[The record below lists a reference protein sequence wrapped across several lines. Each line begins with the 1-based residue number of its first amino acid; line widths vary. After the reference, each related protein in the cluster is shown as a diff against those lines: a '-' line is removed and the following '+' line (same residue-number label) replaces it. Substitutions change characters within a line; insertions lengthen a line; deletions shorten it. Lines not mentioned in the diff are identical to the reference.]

1 MESIPGSSD
10 RYGDGIGVDSF
21 YMVNFEEKIKICFLG
36 DGSHVNT
43 QSWINYVSDILG
55 HEVHL
60 ITFGNDA
67 NISVNIKKYYIGPN
81 YKNFAR
87 YILCVPRVKK
97 LINVIKPDILIA
109 YRITSY
115 GFMAACTG
123 FHPLV
128 LAAQGQ
134 NITYNNSR
142 IKALFCKY
150 AISKA
155 DMIHSWGDNMT
166 QRLREL
172 GASSDKIFTLP
183 RGINTNLFSM
193 PSEKI
198 APQTA
203 YRLISTRGL
212 NPDYNFIQI
221 LKAISDLQLT
231 FRNFKYSI
239 VGDGPYKVNL
249 QQMAKKLGVE
259 NFVEFTG
266 KIAHDK
272 LPSLLRE
279 SDVYI
284 ATVATDGVST
294 SLLEAMASGV
304 FPIVTNNASNR
315 LWIKNGVNGYLVDYG
330 DYQGLAQRIKNALE
344 NVELRKHAAEIN
356 RQIVDK
362 KASIDVNMKRFENEW
377 KLLI

>member
-1 MESIPGSSD
+1 
-10 RYGDGIGVDSF
+10 
-21 YMVNFEEKIKICFLG
+21 MVNSEEKIKICFLG

-43 QSWINYVSDILG
+43 QSWTNHVSDVLG

-60 ITFGNDA
+60 ITFGNNA

-81 YKNFAR
+81 YKNFTR

-134 NITYNNSR
+134 NITYNNSK

-193 PSEKI
+193 PSEEI
-198 APQTA
+198 VPQTA
-203 YRLISTRGL
+203 YRLVSTRGL

-231 FRNFKYSI
+231 FQNFKYSI

-249 QQMAKKLGVE
+249 QQMARELGVE

-272 LPSLLRE
+272 LPSLLRK

-284 ATVATDGVST
+284 ATVATDGVSA

-377 KLLI
+377 KLLIQNMLR